1 MKFTLLTTSALLA
14 SLLVANVQAA
24 DDHKPEAIK
33 EAVAVIA
40 PTKASNSQT
49 AGVITLKQEHG
60 YVLVSGEV
68 SGLTPGKHGFHIHM
82 FGDLRAAD
90 GISAGGH
97 YNPDGHP
104 HGGPHSKE
112 RHIGDLGNIEADA
125 DGVAKVNVK
134 ADKADL
140 HMLLGRSLVV
150 HGKADDL
157 KSQPAGDAGPRVGIG
172 VIGLAEV
179 KPATAAK

>member
-1 MKFTLLTTSALLA
+1 MKFTLLATSALLA
-14 SLLVANVQAA
+14 SLLVANAQAA
-24 DDHKPEAIK
+24 DDHKAAPIK
-33 EAVAVIA
+33 EAVAVIG

-82 FGDLRAAD
+82 FGDLRSAD
-90 GISAGGH
+90 GMSVGGH
-97 YNPDGHP
+97 YNPEGHD
-104 HGGPHSKE
+104 HGGPESKAH
-112 RHIGDLGNIEADA
+112 HIGDLGNIEAD
-125 DGVAKVNVK
+125 DSGVAKVNVK
-134 ADKADL
+134 AEKADL

-150 HGKADDL
+150 HAKADDL
-157 KSQPAGDAGPRVGIG
+157 KTQPAGDSGPRIGIG

-179 KPATAAK
+179 KPATAAQ

>member
-1 MKFTLLTTSALLA
+1 MKCMPLTSAVLLA
-14 SLLVANVQAA
+14 SLLGATVQAEDHPKA
-24 DDHKPEAIK
+24 DAIK

-40 PTKASNSQT
+40 PTKASGSST

-60 YVLVSGEV
+60 YVHVTGEV
-68 SGLTPGKHGFHIHM
+68 TGLTPGKHGFHIHM
-82 FGDLRAAD
+82 FGDLRSAD
-90 GISAGGH
+90 GMSVGGH
-97 YNPDGHP
+97 YNPGGHK
-104 HGGPHSKE
+104 HGGPEDKE
-112 RHIGDLGNIEADA
+112 RHIGDLGNITAD
-125 DGVAKVNVK
+125 DQGVAKVDVK
-134 ADKADL
+134 AEKADL
-140 HMLLGRSLVV
+140 HMLVGRSVVV